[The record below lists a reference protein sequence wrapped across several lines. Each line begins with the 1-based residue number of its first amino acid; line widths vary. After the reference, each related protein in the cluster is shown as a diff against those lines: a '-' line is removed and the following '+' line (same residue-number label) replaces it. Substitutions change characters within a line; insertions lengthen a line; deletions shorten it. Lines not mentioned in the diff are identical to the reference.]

1 MSKLAF
7 HGLVLDVSL
16 LHYFIPDSCPF
27 FTKTAILLPSRP
39 MAYVYVHSKVFTKY
53 LEFSTTVTDLRLLLN
68 MLCIYLPTP
77 LTEMGLRVLV
87 ENYF

>member
-1 MSKLAF
+1 MSNLAF

-68 MLCIYLPTP
+68 MLCIYHQH
-77 LTEMGLRVLV
+77 VLL
-87 ENYF
+87 